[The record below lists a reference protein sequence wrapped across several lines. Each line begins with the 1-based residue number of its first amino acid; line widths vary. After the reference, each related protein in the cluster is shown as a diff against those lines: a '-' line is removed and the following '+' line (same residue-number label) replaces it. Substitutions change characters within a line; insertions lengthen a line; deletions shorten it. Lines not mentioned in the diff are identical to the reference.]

1 MSAGVI
7 DINKELVHLSID
19 ASNELLLKERIVS
32 TLEELQTRSES
43 PSLLID
49 GNLIDKVFQQDNESV
64 TSLFLKCLCDA
75 PSVIIARMRKDQKQ
89 LISQSLKEYGKK
101 GGKQIVHVLCVGD
114 GANDMGM
121 IRESDVG
128 VGIKGKEGLQAFNNA
143 DVSIPSF
150 QAMTKLLFVHGKS
163 NENRLQVLVL
173 YFLYKN
179 TLLSILT
186 LILSYLSMFSGIK
199 LMPSWGVDFF
209 NT

>member
-1 MSAGVI
+1 MI
-7 DINKELVHLSID
+7 DISKELVHLSID
-19 ASNELLLKERIVS
+19 ASNELPFEERIVP

-49 GNLIDKVFQQDNESV
+49 GNLIDQVFQQDNESV

-89 LISQSLKEYGKK
+89 LISQKLKEYGKK

-186 LILSYLSMFSGIK
+186 LVLSYLSMFSGIK

>member
-1 MSAGVI
+1 MI

-19 ASNELLLKERIVS
+19 ASNELPLKERIVP

-43 PSLLID
+43 PSLLND

-75 PSVIIARMRKDQKQ
+75 PSVIIARVRKDQKQ

>member
-1 MSAGVI
+1 MI

-19 ASNELLLKERIVS
+19 ASNELPFEERIVQ

-89 LISQSLKEYGKK
+89 LISQKLKEYGKQ

>member
-1 MSAGVI
+1 MI

-19 ASNELLLKERIVS
+19 ASNELPFEERIVQ

>member
-1 MSAGVI
+1 MI
-7 DINKELVHLSID
+7 DINKELVHLCID
-19 ASNELLLKERIVS
+19 ASNELPFKERIVP
-32 TLEELQTRSES
+32 TLEELQTCSES

-64 TSLFLKCLCDA
+64 TFLFLKCLCDA
-75 PSVIIARMRKDQKQ
+75 PSVIIARMLKDQKQ
-89 LISQSLKEYGKK
+89 LISQSLKEYGKQ

-150 QAMTKLLFVHGKS
+150 QAMTKLLFVHGKW

-186 LILSYLSMFSGIK
+186 LVLSYLSMFSGIK

>member
-7 DINKELVHLSID
+7 DISKELVHLSLD
-19 ASNELLLKERIVS
+19 ASNELPFQNRIVPI
-32 TLEELQTRSES
+32 LEELQSRPES

-49 GNLIDKVFQQDNESV
+49 GNIIDRVFKQDDESII
-64 TSLFLKCLCDA
+64 SLFLKSLCDA
-75 PSVIIARMRKDQKQ
+75 PSVVIARMRKDQKQ

-143 DVSIPSF
+143 DISIPSF

-163 NENRLQVLVL
+163 NENRLQILVL

>member
-1 MSAGVI
+1 MI

-19 ASNELLLKERIVS
+19 ASNELPFKERIVP

>member
-1 MSAGVI
+1 MI
-7 DINKELVHLSID
+7 DISKELVHLSID
-19 ASNELLLKERIVS
+19 ASNELPFAERIVP

-89 LISQSLKEYGKK
+89 LISQKLKEYGKQ

>member
-1 MSAGVI
+1 MI

-19 ASNELLLKERIVS
+19 ASNELPFAERIVP

-150 QAMTKLLFVHGKS
+150 LAMTKLLLVHGKS

>member
-1 MSAGVI
+1 MI

-19 ASNELLLKERIVS
+19 ASNELPFEERIVQ

-114 GANDMGM
+114 SANDMGM

-186 LILSYLSMFSGIK
+186 LVLSYLSMFSGIK

>member
-1 MSAGVI
+1 MI
-7 DINKELVHLSID
+7 DISKELVHLSID
-19 ASNELLLKERIVS
+19 ASNELPFAERIVS

-173 YFLYKN
+173 YCLYKN

>member
-1 MSAGVI
+1 MSC
-7 DINKELVHLSID
+7 
-19 ASNELLLKERIVS
+19 LLKS
-32 TLEELQTRSES
+32 ELFRHSKNFKLVLKVPHFWSMEISLIRCFSKTTNLSLPCFWS
-43 PSLLID
+43 VFAMLLPWSLLEC
-49 GNLIDKVFQQDNESV
+49 GKTRNSW
-64 TSLFLKCLCDA
+64 
-75 PSVIIARMRKDQKQ
+75 
-89 LISQSLKEYGKK
+89 YGKK

>member
-1 MSAGVI
+1 MI

-19 ASNELLLKERIVS
+19 ASNELPFEERIVQ

-186 LILSYLSMFSGIK
+186 LVLSYLSMFSGIK

>member
-1 MSAGVI
+1 MI
-7 DINKELVHLSID
+7 DISKELVHLSID
-19 ASNELLLKERIVS
+19 ASNELSFAERIVP

-49 GNLIDKVFQQDNESV
+49 GNLIDKVFQQDNKSV

-89 LISQSLKEYGKK
+89 LISQSLKEYRNK

-114 GANDMGM
+114 GAKDMGM

>member
-1 MSAGVI
+1 MI

-19 ASNELLLKERIVS
+19 ASNELPFEERIVQ

-89 LISQSLKEYGKK
+89 LISQKLKEYGKQ

-199 LMPSWGVDFF
+199 LMPSWGIDFF